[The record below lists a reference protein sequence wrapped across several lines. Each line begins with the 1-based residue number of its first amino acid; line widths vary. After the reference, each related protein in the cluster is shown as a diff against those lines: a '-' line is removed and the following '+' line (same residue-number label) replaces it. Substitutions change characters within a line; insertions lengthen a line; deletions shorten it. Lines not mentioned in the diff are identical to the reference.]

1 MTMSKLLTS
10 LVKLLSVRQREQYPP
25 RNGNVTADELKR
37 LFGFRYVNVDVN
49 LDEKQEQDMLNIS
62 YGTFLLLARCIHQPM
77 LAIGLGRNLTLNIG
91 VQQMGFLTGG
101 SYNSTRRVLN
111 FKSLADYKH
120 VAHEWMHALD
130 HYLSYTFGLNID
142 DKDTKKLMSCRDL
155 KDEWGGTNTDTQKT
169 FTDLNNAIAKSSY
182 YIKSK
187 SVQNETGDE
196 YWLRPQELLA
206 RAFEVYIDGKMRELG
221 EYDEHLVSMYPHN
234 PYPDFAN
241 EKDAPIC
248 QAFDA
253 FFNVL
258 QMQKSKYDIESLY
271 GTNGT
276 PKNEKTAA

>member
-10 LVKLLSVRQREQYPP
+10 LVKLLIVRQREQYPP
-25 RNGNVTADELKR
+25 RNGNVTANELKR
-37 LFGFRYVNVDVN
+37 LFGFRYVNVDIN

-62 YGTFLLLARCIHQPM
+62 YGTFQLLARCIHQPV

-101 SYNSTRRVLN
+101 CYNSTRRVLN

-120 VAHEWMHALD
+120 VAHEWFHALD
-130 HYLSYTFGLNID
+130 HYLSYTFGLNLD

-155 KDEWGGTNTDTQKT
+155 EDEWGGTNTDTQKT

-187 SVQNETGDE
+187 SIQNVTGDE
-196 YWLRPQELLA
+196 YWLRPQELLS

-234 PYPDFAN
+234 PYPDFN
-241 EKDAPIC
+241 NDKDAPIR

-258 QMQKSKYDIESLY
+258 EMQKLRYDIESLF

-276 PKNEKTAA
+276 SVNEK

>member
-10 LVKLLSVRQREQYPP
+10 LVKLLIVRQREQYPP
-25 RNGNVTADELKR
+25 RNGNVTANELKR
-37 LFGFRYVNVDVN
+37 LFGFRYVNVDIN
-49 LDEKQEQDMLNIS
+49 LNEKQEQDMLNIS
-62 YGTFLLLARCIHQPM
+62 YGTFQLLARCIHQPM

-101 SYNSTRRVLN
+101 CYNSARRVLN

-120 VAHEWMHALD
+120 VAHEWFHALD
-130 HYLSYTFGLNID
+130 HYLSYTFGLNLD

-155 KDEWGGTNTDTQKT
+155 EDEWGGTNTDTQKT

-187 SVQNETGDE
+187 SIQNVTGDE
-196 YWLRPQELLA
+196 YWLRPQELLS

-234 PYPDFAN
+234 PYPDFN
-241 EKDAPIC
+241 NDKDAPIR

-258 QMQKSKYDIESLY
+258 EMQKLRYDIESLF

-276 PKNEKTAA
+276 SVNEK

>member
-10 LVKLLSVRQREQYPP
+10 LVKLLIVKQREQYTP
-25 RNGNVTADELKR
+25 RNGNVTANELKR
-37 LFGFRYVNVDVN
+37 LFGFRYVNVDIN

-62 YGTFLLLARCIHQPM
+62 YGTFQLLARCIHQPM

-101 SYNSTRRVLN
+101 CYNSTRRVLN

-120 VAHEWMHALD
+120 VAHEWFHALD

-155 KDEWGGTNTDTQKT
+155 EDEWGGTNTDTQKT

-196 YWLRPQELLA
+196 YWLRPQELLS

-234 PYPDFAN
+234 PYPDFN
-241 EKDAPIC
+241 NDKDAPIR

-258 QMQKSKYDIESLY
+258 EMQKLRYDIESLF

-276 PKNEKTAA
+276 SVNEK